1 MISDGL
7 VQCLQLVGANSEP
20 GKIILESIKKLAGL
34 VPQGSVTPQDKMA
47 VLQKLGMEAQKQGQQ
62 MQMMRQQ
69 QQQQGQGGGQPG
81 QPGAPGQPGGQPH
94 MPAAA

>member
-1 MISDGL
+1 MILDGL
-7 VQCLQLVGANSEP
+7 TQCLTLVGANSEP
-20 GKIILESIKKLAGL
+20 GRVLLDCVKKVSGL

-69 QQQQGQGGGQPG
+69 QAGGQPG
-81 QPGAPGQPGGQPH
+81 QPGAPGQQPGGQPH
-94 MPAAA
+94 QMPAAA